1 MGFGPNFRILLTGA
15 FWITVKDN
23 MNTLLP
29 IRCKKRLIREKIL
42 VEVQEDILLSF
53 RSERFLKAQIQFSFS
68 NKFFDKLYTW

>member
-1 MGFGPNFRILLTGA
+1 MGFGANFRILFTGA

-29 IRCKKRLIREKIL
+29 IRWKKRLIRRKIL

-53 RSERFLKAQIQFSFS
+53 RPERFLKA
-68 NKFFDKLYTW
+68 